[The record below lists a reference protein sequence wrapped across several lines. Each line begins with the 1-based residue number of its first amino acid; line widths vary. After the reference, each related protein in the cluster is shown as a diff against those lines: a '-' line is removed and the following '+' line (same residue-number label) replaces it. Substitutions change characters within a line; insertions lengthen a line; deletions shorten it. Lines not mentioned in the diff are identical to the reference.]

1 MFVSGLQSVF
11 GWHNAEYVIG
21 WKRVMQMILCIFKEN
36 ERMGDI
42 MTTLHKLLKESVKEN
57 WMGRGK
63 EITVD
68 LKITEEDFP
77 PEDIKLVKIQFL
89 DDLQHCSDFT
99 LRIRRQLS
107 RQL

>member
-42 MTTLHKLLKESVKEN
+42 MTTLHKLLKEWVKEN

-77 PEDIKLVKIQFL
+77 PEDIQQVKSNFMTT
-89 DDLQHCSDFT
+89 LQHCSDFT
-99 LRIRRQLS
+99 LRI
-107 RQL
+107 